1 MYMTLNISY
10 DAIQANHQPL
20 TWNTNEKTVIFTHT
34 CCFASHTQ
42 YPIYLNGWR
51 VTYEDDQCWKSNT
64 FQIARR
70 QMLDIAYNISQ
81 DAIQAKQRPLTP
93 SITRDMDI

>member
-1 MYMTLNISY
+1 MSEDL
-10 DAIQANHQPL
+10 IQAKHRPL
-20 TWNTNEKTVIFTHT
+20 TLNTNETTLIFTHT
-34 CCFASHTQ
+34 CPFTSHTQ

-51 VTYEDDQCWKSNT
+51 VTYEDDQCWKSKT
-64 FQIARR
+64 FQIAHR

-81 DAIQAKQRPLTP
+81 DPIQAKQRPLTP